1 MVSKHRPGTRI
12 LAVTKTPEVG
22 RRIRLYWGVEPLEVE
37 WTEDRDELLVRAVTR
52 SLERGYIGERDAVMI
67 VSGSSLEAPGR
78 TSTLEIL
85 KVEDVLDHA
94 SRKG

>member
-1 MVSKHRPGTRI
+1 MGYV
-12 LAVTKTPEVG
+12 
-22 RRIRLYWGVEPLEVE
+22 
-37 WTEDRDELLVRAVTR
+37 DE
-52 SLERGYIGERDAVMI
+52 GDAVMI

-94 SRKG
+94 SGHG